1 MVSPSVCSP
10 LGGWF
15 HRQTVSLGSG
25 WDRVGDTAPPGGRTV
40 CVPGR
45 AGAAPFPGARPAWGW
60 GRGGLF
66 VRFCLAVGG
75 GVAAGGQPDEA
86 ERKAGTAGT
95 QLEAAVTTE
104 FQPAAKISVRCRE
117 RPAPTPGS
125 VFPAQG
131 PAEAL
136 SPDHGTRENGPG
148 YTEAVVAKVL
158 GAPGWLGRWGA

>member
-1 MVSPSVCSP
+1 MSASASRP
-10 LGGWF
+10 LGE
-15 HRQTVSLGSG
+15 QS
-25 WDRVGDTAPPGGRTV
+25 
-40 CVPGR
+40 
-45 AGAAPFPGARPAWGW
+45 
-60 GRGGLF
+60 
-66 VRFCLAVGG
+66 CLAVGG

-104 FQPAAKISVRCRE
+104 FQPAAKI
-117 RPAPTPGS
+117 PTPGS

>member
-1 MVSPSVCSP
+1 M
-10 LGGWF
+10 
-15 HRQTVSLGSG
+15 
-25 WDRVGDTAPPGGRTV
+25 
-40 CVPGR
+40 
-45 AGAAPFPGARPAWGW
+45 
-60 GRGGLF
+60 
-66 VRFCLAVGG
+66 
-75 GVAAGGQPDEA
+75 AAGGQPDEA

-104 FQPAAKISVRCRE
+104 FQPVAKISVRCRE

-158 GAPGWLGRWGA
+158 GAPGWLGRWGV